1 MFGGFNISSYI
12 CGVKYK
18 IVNMT
23 LLSNHSLSGNVVDAI
38 YDTAKTI
45 MPQNSNVILFGSR
58 ARGDNTE
65 DSDWDL
71 LILLDKEKAD
81 ILDHDKYTYPFWEL
95 GWKTNSMIHPILY
108 TKRDWEKRKGDNFYE
123 NIQNEGIV
131 IC

>member
-1 MFGGFNISSYI
+1 
-12 CGVKYK
+12 
-18 IVNMT
+18 MT

-38 YDTAKTI
+38 YDTAQTI

-81 ILDHDKYTYPFWEL
+81 VLDHDRYTYPFWEL
-95 GWKTNSMIHPILY
+95 GLKTNSMIHPILY